1 MTLCGE
7 EHTPARQI
15 SWYLNCSAPPNFAS
29 ETVMVSFA
37 SPVRGCLTIA
47 SIVFTATIATAQPR
61 TDFGTLSIQVRPPE
75 AEILIDGE
83 RWTGSE
89 ANAPLQVQLSPG
101 THRVEMRAPGRQTF
115 SATVTIRSGQTT
127 PLNVSLLQIG
137 PESAP
142 PEPAPASPP
151 VAPASTPRP
160 RGSEGGLHVTTGED
174 GFMIAPDY
182 RVTDINHHTAQ
193 LLGAYG
199 GYVFGRQFLVGAGG
213 YWQVDSTDGLRIA
226 YGGPVFEWRIFPDK
240 AVGLNLH
247 GLIGGGWRYA
257 DDSYFANFGRPRL
270 DHRGVPAGRNN
281 TLPYGFY
288 DDAFFVAEPDAQVV
302 VRLASWIRLQGG
314 VGYRATS
321 SDNTNGASGSVSVQ
335 FGR

>member
-1 MTLCGE
+1 
-7 EHTPARQI
+7 
-15 SWYLNCSAPPNFAS
+15 
-29 ETVMVSFA
+29 MVSVS
-37 SPVRGCLTIA
+37 SPTRLCLTIA
-47 SIVFTATIATAQPR
+47 SIVFTATIAAAQQR
-61 TDFGTLSIQVRPPE
+61 TEFGTLSIQVRPPD
-75 AEILIDGE
+75 AEIFIDGE
-83 RWTGSE
+83 HWTGSD

-115 SATVTIRSGQTT
+115 SATVTIRPGQTT
-127 PLNVSLLQIG
+127 PLNVSLVQAG
-137 PESAP
+137 SETAP
-142 PEPAPASPP
+142 PEPAPSP
-151 VAPASTPRP
+151 APAPAAAAARP
-160 RGSEGGLHVTTGED
+160 SRASEGVHVTTGED

-199 GYVFGRQFLVGAGG
+199 GYVFGGQFLVGAGG
-213 YWQVDSTDGLRIA
+213 YWQVDSTDGMRIA
-226 YGGPVFEWRIFPDK
+226 YGGPVFEWRVFPDK
-240 AVGLNLH
+240 TVGFNLH

-257 DDSYFANFGRPRL
+257 DDSYFANFGRPRV
-270 DHRGVPAGRNN
+270 DHRGVPPGRYNG
-281 TLPYGFY
+281 LPYGWY
-288 DDAFFVAEPDAQVV
+288 DEGFFVAEPEAQVV

>member
-1 MTLCGE
+1 
-7 EHTPARQI
+7 
-15 SWYLNCSAPPNFAS
+15 
-29 ETVMVSFA
+29 MVSFA
-37 SPVRGCLTIA
+37 SPVRVGLTIA
-47 SIVFTATIATAQPR
+47 SIVLTATIATAQER
-61 TDFGTLSIQVRPPE
+61 NEFGTLSMQVRPPD

-89 ANAPLQVQLSPG
+89 VNAPLQVQLSPG

-127 PLNVSLLQIG
+127 PLNVSLLQTG

-142 PEPAPASPP
+142 PEPPPSPAPAPP
-151 VAPASTPRP
+151 AGATRPPRASES
-160 RGSEGGLHVTTGED
+160 GVHVSTGED

-182 RVTDINHHTAQ
+182 RVTEINHHTAQ

-199 GYVFGRQFLVGAGG
+199 GYVFGGQFLVGAGG

-226 YGGPVFEWRIFPDK
+226 YGGPVFEWRVFPDK
-240 AVGLNLH
+240 AVGFNVH

-257 DDSYFANFGRPRL
+257 DDSYFANFGRPRV
-270 DHRGVPAGRNN
+270 DHRGMPTGRFN

-288 DDAFFVAEPDAQVV
+288 DDAFFVAEPEAQVV

>member
-1 MTLCGE
+1 
-7 EHTPARQI
+7 
-15 SWYLNCSAPPNFAS
+15 
-29 ETVMVSFA
+29 MVSFA
-37 SPVRGCLTIA
+37 SPVLKCLTIA
-47 SIVFTATIATAQPR
+47 SIIFTATMATAQQR
-61 TDFGTLSIQVRPPE
+61 TDFGTLSIQVRPPD
-75 AEILIDGE
+75 ADILIDGE

-89 ANAPLQVQLSPG
+89 GNAPLQVQLSPG
-101 THRVEMRAPGRQTF
+101 IHRVEMRAPGRQTF

-127 PLNVSLLQIG
+127 PLNVSLLQTG

-142 PEPAPASPP
+142 TEPAPAS
-151 VAPASTPRP
+151 PASTPRP
-160 RGSEGGLHVTTGED
+160 RGSEGGVHVTTGED

-199 GYVFGRQFLVGAGG
+199 GYVFGGQFLVGAGG
-213 YWQVDSTDGLRIA
+213 YWQVDSTNGLRIA
-226 YGGPVFEWRIFPDK
+226 YGGPVLEWRVFPDK

-257 DDSYFANFGRPRL
+257 DDSYFANFGRPRF
-270 DHRGVPAGRNN
+270 DHRGVPARRYN

-288 DDAFFVAEPDAQVV
+288 DDAFFVAEPEAQVV
-302 VRLASWIRLQGG
+302 VRMASWIRLQGG

-321 SDNTNGASGSVSVQ
+321 SDNTNGASGSLSVQ

>member
-1 MTLCGE
+1 
-7 EHTPARQI
+7 
-15 SWYLNCSAPPNFAS
+15 
-29 ETVMVSFA
+29 MVSFA
-37 SPVRGCLTIA
+37 SPVRVYLALVSIA
-47 SIVFTATIATAQPR
+47 FTATLAAAQQR
-61 TDFGTLSIQVRPPE
+61 TEFGTLSIQVRPPE

-83 RWTGSE
+83 PWTGSE

-101 THRVEMRAPGRQTF
+101 IHRVEMRAPGRQVF
-115 SATVTIRSGQTT
+115 SATVTIRPGQTT
-127 PLNVSLLQIG
+127 PLNVSLVQTG
-137 PESAP
+137 PESVP
-142 PEPAPASPP
+142 SEPAPSP
-151 VAPASTPRP
+151 APPPAAGAARP
-160 RGSEGGLHVTTGED
+160 ARASEGVHVTTGED

-182 RVTDINHHTAQ
+182 RIADINHHAAH

-199 GYVFGRQFLVGAGG
+199 GYVFGGQFLVGAGG

-226 YGGPVFEWRIFPDK
+226 YGGPVFEWRVFPDK
-240 AVGLNLH
+240 AVGVNLH

-257 DDSYFANFGRPRL
+257 DDSYFANFGRPRV
-270 DHRGVPAGRNN
+270 DHRGVPNGRFN

-288 DDAFFVAEPDAQVV
+288 DDAFFVAEPEAQVV
-302 VRLASWIRLQGG
+302 VRLASWVRLQGG

>member
-1 MTLCGE
+1 
-7 EHTPARQI
+7 
-15 SWYLNCSAPPNFAS
+15 
-29 ETVMVSFA
+29 MVSFA
-37 SPVRGCLTIA
+37 SPVRVCLIIA
-47 SIVFTATIATAQPR
+47 SMVFTATIATAQQP
-61 TDFGTLSIQVRPPE
+61 TEFGTLSIQVRPPD

-89 ANAPLQVQLSPG
+89 GNAPLQVQLSPG

-127 PLNVSLLQIG
+127 PLNVSLLQTG

-142 PEPAPASPP
+142 TEPASASPPAAPASP
-151 VAPASTPRP
+151 PRP
-160 RGSEGGLHVTTGED
+160 RGSEGGVHVTTGED

-182 RVTDINHHTAQ
+182 RVTDINHHTAN

-199 GYVFGRQFLVGAGG
+199 GYVFGGQFLVGAGG

-226 YGGPVFEWRIFPDK
+226 YGGPVFEWRVFPDK

-257 DDSYFANFGRPRL
+257 DDSYFANFGRPRV
-270 DHRGVPAGRNN
+270 DHRGVPAGRYN

-288 DDAFFVAEPDAQVV
+288 DDGFFVAEPEAQVV
-302 VRLASWIRLQGG
+302 VRLGSWIRLQGG